1 MAIRSKGDFDRAH
14 RRGGRARTDDLLVIA
29 FENGHAF
36 ESRVGLAIGKRIA
49 KRAVDRNRLR
59 RRIREAF
66 RLEYHQL
73 PRGVDLVVLGAQPGA
88 DPSLAEVRAQLLAL
102 APRALQKARAK
113 AAREDAA
120 PAGSGEQRS
129 AQETTSP

>member
-1 MAIRSKGDFDRAH
+1 MALRTKGDFDRAH

-29 FENGHAF
+29 FENGHVL

-102 APRALQKARAK
+102 APRALHKARAK
-113 AAREDAA
+113 AAREAA
-120 PAGSGEQRS
+120 PRSGPAQPRS
-129 AQETTSP
+129 AAETSTP